1 MGIIVPFLQGTFSLL
16 FLADQIGLL
25 FDEFIS
31 IHFGN
36 LLLEK
41 GFLLYF
47 LCKCFSFT
55 KELNKKGFFALTEV
69 PIFSQFSS

>member
-1 MGIIVPFLQGTFSLL
+1 MKAPGSHECHQK
-16 FLADQIGLL
+16 
-25 FDEFIS
+25 
-31 IHFGN
+31 HFGN